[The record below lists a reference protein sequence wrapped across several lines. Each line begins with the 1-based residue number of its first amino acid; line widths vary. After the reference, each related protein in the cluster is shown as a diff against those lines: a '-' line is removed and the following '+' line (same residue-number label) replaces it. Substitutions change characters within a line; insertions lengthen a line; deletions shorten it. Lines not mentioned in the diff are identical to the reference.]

1 MISIAIVGN
10 IASGKSTVENVLRK
24 KGYKVFDSDII
35 AHEVLEDLSEKILE
49 AFKDY
54 DISENGRISR
64 QKLAALVFDDKNLK
78 EKLENIVHPEI
89 KDRLKKI
96 FEENKL
102 EKYIFVSI
110 PLLFE
115 VGWRNLFDKILFI
128 YTEDKIRLNRLMQR
142 NNFTKDEALAR
153 IKSQLPQEE
162 KVKVSD
168 FIINNNHSID
178 VLQKYIERFII
189 QLEDNGETQCQ
200 FT

>member
-35 AHEVLEDLSEKILE
+35 AHEVLDDLSEKILE

-64 QKLAALVFDDKNLK
+64 QKLGAIVFNDKNLK

-189 QLEDNGETQCQ
+189 QLEDNGET
-200 FT
+200 

>member
-54 DISENGRISR
+54 DISENGKISR
-64 QKLAALVFDDKNLK
+64 QKLGALVFNDKNLK

-115 VGWRNLFDKILFI
+115 VRWRNLFDKILFI
-128 YTEDKIRLNRLMQR
+128 YTEDKIRLRRLMQR
-142 NNFTKDEALAR
+142 NKFTKEDALAR

-162 KVKVSD
+162 KAKCSD
-168 FIINNNHSID
+168 FVIENNRSID

-189 QLEDNGETQCQ
+189 QLEDNGET
-200 FT
+200 

>member
-35 AHEVLEDLSEKILE
+35 AHEVLEDLSDKIFE

-64 QKLAALVFDDKNLK
+64 QKLGALVFNDKNLK
-78 EKLENIVHPEI
+78 EKLENIIHPEI
-89 KDRLKKI
+89 KVRIKKI

-189 QLEDNGETQCQ
+189 QLEDNGET
-200 FT
+200 

>member
-10 IASGKSTVENVLRK
+10 IASGKSTVENVLRE

-35 AHEVLEDLSEKILE
+35 AHEVLDDLSEKILK

-64 QKLAALVFDDKNLK
+64 QKLGALVFNDKNLK

-189 QLEDNGETQCQ
+189 QLEDNGET
-200 FT
+200 

>member
-24 KGYKVFDSDII
+24 KGYKVFDSDIV
-35 AHEVLEDLSEKILE
+35 AHEVLDDLSEKILE

-64 QKLAALVFDDKNLK
+64 QKLGALVFDDKNLK

-189 QLEDNGETQCQ
+189 QLEDNGET
-200 FT
+200 

>member
-35 AHEVLEDLSEKILE
+35 AHEVLDDLSEKILE

-54 DISENGRISR
+54 DISKNGRISR
-64 QKLAALVFDDKNLK
+64 QKLGALVFKDKNLK

-189 QLEDNGETQCQ
+189 QLEDNGET
-200 FT
+200 

>member
-1 MISIAIVGN
+1 MG
-10 IASGKSTVENVLRK
+10 
-24 KGYKVFDSDII
+24 
-35 AHEVLEDLSEKILE
+35 
-49 AFKDY
+49 
-54 DISENGRISR
+54 
-64 QKLAALVFDDKNLK
+64 ALVFDDKNLK

-189 QLEDNGETQCQ
+189 QLEDNGET
-200 FT
+200 

>member
-35 AHEVLEDLSEKILE
+35 AHEVLEDLSEKIIE

-64 QKLAALVFDDKNLK
+64 QKLGALVFDDKNLK

-115 VGWRNLFDKILFI
+115 VGWRNFFDKILFI

-189 QLEDNGETQCQ
+189 QLEDNGET
-200 FT
+200 

>member
-10 IASGKSTVENVLRK
+10 IASGKSTVENVLQK

-35 AHEVLEDLSEKILE
+35 AHEVLENLSEKILE
-49 AFKDY
+49 AFKRY
-54 DISENGRISR
+54 DILENGKISR
-64 QKLAALVFDDKNLK
+64 QKLGALVFNDKNLK
-78 EKLENIVHPEI
+78 EKLENIIHPEI
-89 KDRLKKI
+89 KVRIKKI

-189 QLEDNGETQCQ
+189 QLEDNGET
-200 FT
+200 

>member
-35 AHEVLEDLSEKILE
+35 AHEVLDDLSEKILE

-64 QKLAALVFDDKNLK
+64 QKLGALVFNDKNLK

-189 QLEDNGETQCQ
+189 QLEDNGET
-200 FT
+200 

>member
-1 MISIAIVGN
+1 MISIAIAGN

-35 AHEVLEDLSEKILE
+35 AHEVLEDLSDKIFE

-64 QKLAALVFDDKNLK
+64 QKLGALVFDDKNLK

-168 FIINNNHSID
+168 FIINNTHSID
-178 VLQKYIERFII
+178 VLQKYIERSII
-189 QLEDNGETQCQ
+189 QLEDNGET
-200 FT
+200 

>member
-35 AHEVLEDLSEKILE
+35 AHEVLDDLSEKILE

-64 QKLAALVFDDKNLK
+64 QKLGAIVFNDKNLK

-89 KDRLKKI
+89 KVRIKKI

-142 NNFTKDEALAR
+142 NDFTKDEALAR

-189 QLEDNGETQCQ
+189 QLEDNGET
-200 FT
+200 

>member
-49 AFKDY
+49 AFKGY
-54 DISENGRISR
+54 DILENGKISR
-64 QKLAALVFDDKNLK
+64 QKLGALVFDDKNLK

-128 YTEDKIRLNRLMQR
+128 YTEDKIRLNRLIQR

-189 QLEDNGETQCQ
+189 QLEDNGET
-200 FT
+200 

>member
-35 AHEVLEDLSEKILE
+35 AHEVLDDLSEKILE

-54 DISENGRISR
+54 DISESGRISR
-64 QKLAALVFDDKNLK
+64 QKLGALVFNDKNLK

-89 KDRLKKI
+89 KDTLKKI

-189 QLEDNGETQCQ
+189 QLEDNGET
-200 FT
+200 

>member
-49 AFKDY
+49 AFKRY
-54 DISENGRISR
+54 DILENGKISR
-64 QKLAALVFDDKNLK
+64 QKLGALVFNDKNLK

-115 VGWRNLFDKILFI
+115 VRWRNLFDKILFI
-128 YTEDKIRLNRLMQR
+128 YTEDKIRLRRLMQR
-142 NNFTKDEALAR
+142 NKFTKEDALAR

-162 KVKVSD
+162 KAKCSD
-168 FIINNNHSID
+168 FVIENNRSID

-189 QLEDNGETQCQ
+189 QLEDNGET
-200 FT
+200 

>member
-35 AHEVLEDLSEKILE
+35 AHEVLEDLSDKIFE

-64 QKLAALVFDDKNLK
+64 QKLGALVFDDKNLK

-89 KDRLKKI
+89 KVRIKKI

-189 QLEDNGETQCQ
+189 QLEDNGET
-200 FT
+200 

>member
-10 IASGKSTVENVLRK
+10 IASGKSTVENVLRR

-35 AHEVLEDLSEKILE
+35 AHEVLDDLSEKILE

-54 DISENGRISR
+54 DISENGKISR
-64 QKLAALVFDDKNLK
+64 QKLGALVFDDKNLK

-189 QLEDNGETQCQ
+189 QLEDNGET
-200 FT
+200 

>member
-35 AHEVLEDLSEKILE
+35 AHEVLDDLSEKILE

-54 DISENGRISR
+54 DISESGRISR
-64 QKLAALVFDDKNLK
+64 QKLGALVFNDKNLK
-78 EKLENIVHPEI
+78 EKLENIIHPEI
-89 KDRLKKI
+89 KVRIKKI

-189 QLEDNGETQCQ
+189 QLEDNGET
-200 FT
+200 

>member
-54 DISENGRISR
+54 DISENGKISR
-64 QKLAALVFDDKNLK
+64 QKLGALVFDDKNLK

-189 QLEDNGETQCQ
+189 QLEDNGET
-200 FT
+200 

>member
-35 AHEVLEDLSEKILE
+35 AHEVLDDLSEKILE

-64 QKLAALVFDDKNLK
+64 QKLGALVFDDKNLK

-162 KVKVSD
+162 KVKESD

-189 QLEDNGETQCQ
+189 QLEDNGET
-200 FT
+200 

>member
-1 MISIAIVGN
+1 MISIAIAGN

-35 AHEVLEDLSEKILE
+35 AHEVLEDLSDKIFE

-64 QKLAALVFDDKNLK
+64 QKLGALVFDDKNLK

-89 KDRLKKI
+89 KVRIKKI

-189 QLEDNGETQCQ
+189 QLEDNGET
-200 FT
+200 

>member
-35 AHEVLEDLSEKILE
+35 AHEVLDDLSEKILE

-54 DISENGRISR
+54 DISENGKISR
-64 QKLAALVFDDKNLK
+64 QKLGALVFDDKNLK

-142 NNFTKDEALAR
+142 NDFTKDEALAR

-189 QLEDNGETQCQ
+189 QLEDNGET
-200 FT
+200 

>member
-35 AHEVLEDLSEKILE
+35 AHEVLDDLSEKILE
-49 AFKDY
+49 VFKDY

-64 QKLAALVFDDKNLK
+64 QKLGALVFDDKNLK

-189 QLEDNGETQCQ
+189 QLEDNGET
-200 FT
+200 

>member
-35 AHEVLEDLSEKILE
+35 AHEVLDDLSEKILE

-64 QKLAALVFDDKNLK
+64 QKLGALVFYDKNLK

-102 EKYIFVSI
+102 EKYIIVSI

-115 VGWRNLFDKILFI
+115 DGWRNLFDKILFI

-189 QLEDNGETQCQ
+189 QLEDNGET
-200 FT
+200 

>member
-35 AHEVLEDLSEKILE
+35 AHEVLEDLSDKIFE

-54 DISENGRISR
+54 NISENGRISR
-64 QKLAALVFDDKNLK
+64 QKLGALVFDDKNLK

-128 YTEDKIRLNRLMQR
+128 YTEDKIRLRRLMQR
-142 NNFTKDEALAR
+142 NKFTKEDALAR

-162 KVKVSD
+162 KAKCSD
-168 FIINNNHSID
+168 FVIENNRSID

-189 QLEDNGETQCQ
+189 QLEDNGET
-200 FT
+200 

>member
-35 AHEVLEDLSEKILE
+35 AHEVLDDLSEKILE

-54 DISENGRISR
+54 DISENGKISR
-64 QKLAALVFDDKNLK
+64 QKLGALVFDDKNLK

-115 VGWRNLFDKILFI
+115 VRWRNLFDKILFI
-128 YTEDKIRLNRLMQR
+128 YTEDEIRLNRLMQR

-189 QLEDNGETQCQ
+189 QLEDNGET
-200 FT
+200 

>member
-35 AHEVLEDLSEKILE
+35 AHEVLDGLSEKILE
-49 AFKDY
+49 AFKGY
-54 DISENGRISR
+54 DILENGRISR
-64 QKLAALVFDDKNLK
+64 QKLGALVFDDKNLK
-78 EKLENIVHPEI
+78 EKLENIIHPEI
-89 KDRLKKI
+89 KVRIKKI

-189 QLEDNGETQCQ
+189 QLEDNGET
-200 FT
+200 

>member
-35 AHEVLEDLSEKILE
+35 AHEVLDDLSEKILE

-64 QKLAALVFDDKNLK
+64 QKLGALVFDDKNLK

-128 YTEDKIRLNRLMQR
+128 YTEDKIRLNRLIQR

-189 QLEDNGETQCQ
+189 QLEDNGET
-200 FT
+200 

>member
-35 AHEVLEDLSEKILE
+35 AHEVLDDLSEKILE

-54 DISENGRISR
+54 DILENGKISR
-64 QKLAALVFDDKNLK
+64 QKLGALVFDDKNLK
-78 EKLENIVHPEI
+78 EKLENIIHPEI

-115 VGWRNLFDKILFI
+115 VRWRNLFDKILFI

-189 QLEDNGETQCQ
+189 QLEDNGET
-200 FT
+200 

>member
-10 IASGKSTVENVLRK
+10 IASGKSTVENFLRK

-35 AHEVLEDLSEKILE
+35 AHEVLEDLSDKIFE
-49 AFKDY
+49 AFKGY
-54 DISENGRISR
+54 DILENGKISR
-64 QKLAALVFDDKNLK
+64 RKLGALVFNDKNLK

-189 QLEDNGETQCQ
+189 QLEDNGET
-200 FT
+200 

>member
-1 MISIAIVGN
+1 MISIAIAGN

-35 AHEVLEDLSEKILE
+35 AHEVLDDLSEKILE
-49 AFKDY
+49 AFKGY
-54 DISENGRISR
+54 DILENGRISR
-64 QKLAALVFDDKNLK
+64 QKLGALVFDDKNLK

-128 YTEDKIRLNRLMQR
+128 YTEDKIRLNRLIQR

-189 QLEDNGETQCQ
+189 QLEDNGET
-200 FT
+200 

>member
-10 IASGKSTVENVLRK
+10 IASGKSTAENVLRK

-54 DISENGRISR
+54 DISENGKISR
-64 QKLAALVFDDKNLK
+64 QKLGAFVFNDKNLK

-128 YTEDKIRLNRLMQR
+128 YTEDKIRLRRLIQR
-142 NNFTKDEALAR
+142 NKFTKEDALAR

-162 KVKVSD
+162 KAKCSD
-168 FIINNNHSID
+168 FVIENNRSID

-189 QLEDNGETQCQ
+189 QLEDNGET
-200 FT
+200 